1 MTSRVIG
8 MERKQIEGKD
18 LREVRDTLRIALR
31 TCEMRGRRLGVDLTI
46 ADLTRLGIELLYEG
60 ELEILRAQ
68 EEKIF
73 FEIRE
78 LPS

>member
-1 MTSRVIG
+1 
-8 MERKQIEGKD
+8 MEREKREEKD
-18 LREVRDTLRIALR
+18 LRDVRDTLRIALR
-31 TCEMRGRRLGVDLTI
+31 TCELRGRRLGVELTI

-60 ELEILRAQ
+60 ELEILRSQ

-73 FEIRE
+73 FEVSE